1 MEIWKYGN
9 MKTTLE
15 IPDTVFKQIK
25 ARAALEGIKLKDIVA
40 DALDLYL
47 RSPREVSKAKG
58 NQCPFPIV
66 RGKGGPLLRKLNAE
80 AIAAIEEEED
90 LQSYGRSLRR

>member
-1 MEIWKYGN
+1 

-15 IPDTVFKQIK
+15 IPDAVFRQVK
-25 ARAALEGIKLKDIVA
+25 ARAAMEGIKLKDIVA

-47 RSPREVSKAKG
+47 KTPRATSMRRV
-58 NQCPFPIV
+58 NHCPFPIV
-66 RGKGGPLLRKLNAE
+66 RGKGGPLLEGLNGE

-90 LQSYGRSLRR
+90 LQRYGRSLRR